1 MLYLNVFFI
10 FCVSVGLQFS
20 LLLLFKSRKLFQPI
34 YALSP
39 QRHQLKQFTPSLGGI
54 GILVSLWIV
63 WFLYGMVL
71 LSESLLWVLIVFTSF
86 SVLGFIDDS
95 RSLLKK
101 NNQGLTTKQKFLCQL
116 ILAVTLIFGYSYFF
130 VSLSIPILI
139 LYAFVMVGS
148 SNATNLTDGL
158 DGLLVSCS
166 IVTLLGFFLLGGVEI
181 QVFSIFLISV
191 LAGFFVF
198 NKHPAKVFMGDT
210 GSLGL
215 GALFAAMAIT
225 MGNVWILIPLGAVYI
240 LETISVIIQVL
251 YFKRTR
257 KRIFLMA
264 PLHHHFELLGLS
276 EPRIVTLFV
285 GFSFM
290 CILVWSVV

>member
-1 MLYLNVFFI
+1 MLYLNVFFV

-225 MGNVWILIPLGAVYI
+225 MGNVWILIPLGSVYI

>member
-1 MLYLNVFFI
+1 MLYLNVFFV

>member
-71 LSESLLWVLIVFTSF
+71 LSESLLWALIVFTSF

>member
-1 MLYLNVFFI
+1 MLYLNVFFV

-71 LSESLLWVLIVFTSF
+71 LSESLLWALIVFTSF

>member
-1 MLYLNVFFI
+1 MSYLNVFFI

-148 SNATNLTDGL
+148 SNAVNLTDGL

-166 IVTLLGFFLLGGVEI
+166 IVTLLGFCLLGGVEI

-240 LETISVIIQVL
+240 VETISVIIQVL

-290 CILVWSVV
+290 CLLVWSVV

>member
-251 YFKRTR
+251 Y
-257 KRIFLMA
+257 
-264 PLHHHFELLGLS
+264 
-276 EPRIVTLFV
+276 
-285 GFSFM
+285 
-290 CILVWSVV
+290 